1 MEKRSES
8 RTLQLKE
15 FQVFSNQHENL
26 WHAAYKIN
34 FSFSKFLGIY
44 IIQPKKICKLFLAR
58 Y

>member
-26 WHAAYKIN
+26 WHAGYKIN
-34 FSFSKFLGIY
+34 FSFSKFLRI
-44 IIQPKKICKLFLAR
+44 
-58 Y
+58 